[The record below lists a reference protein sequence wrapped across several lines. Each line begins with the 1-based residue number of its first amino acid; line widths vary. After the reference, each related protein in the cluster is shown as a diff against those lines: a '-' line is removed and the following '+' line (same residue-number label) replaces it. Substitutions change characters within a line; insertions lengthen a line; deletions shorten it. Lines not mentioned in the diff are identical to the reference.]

1 MKPVFFVGP
10 TLLDN
15 VSPDMT
21 IYQKEIFGPVLVVV
35 RVPNYRTGLELIN
48 CNEYGNG
55 TAIFTRDGE
64 TARQF
69 GEDVLA
75 SMVGINVPIPVPM
88 SFHSFGG

>member
-1 MKPVFFVGP
+1 
-10 TLLDN
+10 
-15 VSPDMT
+15 
-21 IYQKEIFGPVLVVV
+21 
-35 RVPNYRTGLELIN
+35 VPNYHTGLELIN

-75 SMVGINVPIPVPM
+75 GMVGINVPIPVPM
-88 SFHSFGG
+88 AFYHPLI